1 MSDES
6 QSESNRPTRSGSSWT
21 WLIPL
26 VTVIAVA
33 AAVIAGLLIE
43 ASPDEPQR
51 APEPPSEL
59 PSGQE
64 LYERHCAVCHGDD
77 GQSTSARYPPLVDTR
92 WVVGDKRRLILVTL
106 HGLRGPIEV
115 RDRTYDELM
124 PGFGTRLSNAEI
136 AELLTYIRT
145 SWGNDATDIDTA
157 DVADIRQEH
166 RLDRGPWTADELDA
180 LDEL

>member
-6 QSESNRPTRSGSSWT
+6 QPESNRPARSGSSWT

-43 ASPDEPQR
+43 AGDGEPQHP
-51 APEPPSEL
+51 PERPPEL

-92 WVVGDKRRLILVTL
+92 WVVGDKRRPILVTL

-115 RDRTYDELM
+115 RDRTYNEIM

-145 SWGNDATDIDTA
+145 SWGNDATEIDA
-157 DVADIRQEH
+157 DDVADIRREH
-166 RLDRGPWTADELDA
+166 RLDRSPWTAEQLDA